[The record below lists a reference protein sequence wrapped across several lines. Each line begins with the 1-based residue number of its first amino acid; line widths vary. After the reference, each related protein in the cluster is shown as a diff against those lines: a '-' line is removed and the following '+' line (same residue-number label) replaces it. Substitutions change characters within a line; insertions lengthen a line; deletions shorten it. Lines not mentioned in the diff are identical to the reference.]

1 MPPALL
7 GGAASAQNAGGTS
20 ASPRAD
26 SASGTDRRD
35 FDALLKPGN
44 EAPRND
50 TPRRSGSSRDAA
62 KSTTTTTTPPGQD
75 KDAATR
81 PSTPGAKKADDK
93 VATTDATATA
103 PATAEKP
110 AAEPADDTEAAWPP
124 LGLAGLA
131 LNGLP
136 VPAPPPVTPV
146 TPVATGAAA
155 GANAA
160 LPALATAAPD
170 ANTTTPPLAAAP
182 STDGSIALPALATD
196 AAPADDAP
204 LLKTFTDALNAATN
218 DGPDAPASPLLH
230 ALQGMTEAK
239 PTVASLFTGSPTAT
253 PHLGGEDFDDAV
265 GARVGWLADQKIGH
279 AHIKITPNDLGPI
292 EVRLQLDGDKVHAT
306 FTSAHADVRHALES
320 SLPRLRDLLGEQ
332 GFQLGNA
339 DVGHEQNAPD
349 GGRGDGRGGM
359 NGDDEE
365 PALADTTLSP
375 SQLIRQR
382 GLVDA
387 YA

>member
-20 ASPRAD
+20 SSPRAD

-35 FDALLKPGN
+35 FDALLKPGS
-44 EAPRND
+44 EAPRSD
-50 TPRRSGSSRDAA
+50 TPRKPGSSRDGGRSAP
-62 KSTTTTTTPPGQD
+62 TNTPGPD
-75 KDAATR
+75 KDPTTR
-81 PSTPGAKKADDK
+81 PARPGAKKADDT
-93 VATTDATATA
+93 VAATDAAGKGR
-103 PATAEKP
+103 ATAEKP

-136 VPAPPPVTPV
+136 VPAPTPV
-146 TPVATGAAA
+146 TPVATAAA

-160 LPALATAAPD
+160 LSALATAAPE
-170 ANTTTPPLAAAP
+170 ANATTPALAAAP
-182 STDGSIALPALATD
+182 STDGSIALPALAAE
-196 AAPADDAP
+196 AAPADDAL

-218 DGPDAPASPLLH
+218 DGPDAPASPVLH

-239 PTVASLFTGSPTAT
+239 PVVASLFTGSPTAT
-253 PHLGGEDFDDAV
+253 PHLGGDDFDDAV

-320 SLPRLRDLLGEQ
+320 SLPRLRELLGEQ

-339 DVGHEQNAPD
+339 DVGQQQTAPD
-349 GGRGDGRGGM
+349 GGRRDGSGGLT
-359 NGDDEE
+359 GDDGE

>member
-7 GGAASAQNAGGTS
+7 GGAAPAQNAGGT
-20 ASPRAD
+20 ASTPRAD
-26 SASGTDRRD
+26 STGGSDRRD
-35 FDALLKPGN
+35 FDALLKPGS
-44 EAPRND
+44 EAPRTD
-50 TPRRSGSSRDAA
+50 APRKPGSGRDAG
-62 KSTTTTTTPPGQD
+62 KSATTNTANPD

-81 PSTPGAKKADDK
+81 PAKPGVKNAEDTPAPA
-93 VATTDATATA
+93 DATAQA
-103 PATAEKP
+103 ASAAEKP
-110 AAEPADDTEAAWPP
+110 AAEITDDTDAAWPP

-136 VPAPPPVTPV
+136 APAPA
-146 TPVATGAAA
+146 PVAPPLAGTAPAAN
-155 GANAA
+155 GS
-160 LPALATAAPD
+160 LPALATTAPAADGAAP
-170 ANTTTPPLAAAP
+170 ALATTAP
-182 STDGSIALPALATD
+182 ATDGSIALPALPTE

-204 LLKTFTDALNAATN
+204 LLKTFTEALSAATN
-218 DGPDAPASPLLH
+218 EGPDAPATPLLH
-230 ALQGMTEAK
+230 ALHGMTEAK
-239 PTVASLFTGSPTAT
+239 PAVASLFTGSPTAT
-253 PHLGGEDFDDAV
+253 PHLGGDDFDDAV

-339 DVGHEQNAPD
+339 DVGQQQTAQD
-349 GGRGDGRGGM
+349 GGRGEGRSGM
-359 NGDDEE
+359 GGDDGE
-365 PALADTTLSP
+365 PALADATLSP

>member
-136 VPAPPPVTPV
+136 VPAPPPVMPV

-160 LPALATAAPD
+160 QPALATAAPD
-170 ANTTTPPLAAAP
+170 ANTTTPALAAAP

-218 DGPDAPASPLLH
+218 DVPDAPASPLLH

-359 NGDDEE
+359 NGDDGE

>member
-1 MPPALL
+1 MPHALL

-20 ASPRAD
+20 SSPRAD

-50 TPRRSGSSRDAA
+50 TPRRSGSSRDAG
-62 KSTTTTTTPPGQD
+62 KSTTTTPPGED
-75 KDAATR
+75 KDATTR
-81 PSTPGAKKADDK
+81 PAKPGAKKADDL
-93 VATTDATATA
+93 VAATDATGKA

-136 VPAPPPVTPV
+136 VPAPTPV
-146 TPVATGAAA
+146 TPVAAGTAA

-160 LPALATAAPD
+160 LPALATAAPE
-170 ANTTTPPLAAAP
+170 ANATLPALAAAP
-182 STDGSIALPALATD
+182 STDGSIALPALAAD
-196 AAPADDAP
+196 AAPADDAL

-239 PTVASLFTGSPTAT
+239 PVVASLFTGSPTAT

-320 SLPRLRDLLGEQ
+320 SLPRLRELLGEQ

-339 DVGHEQNAPD
+339 DVGQQQTAPD
-349 GGRGDGRGGM
+349 GGRGDGSGGM
-359 NGDDEE
+359 TGDDGE

>member
-20 ASPRAD
+20 SSPRPD
-26 SASGTDRRD
+26 STRGNDRRD
-35 FDALLKPGN
+35 FDALLKPGS
-44 EAPRND
+44 EAPGND
-50 TPRRSGSSRDAA
+50 TPRKAGSSRDAG
-62 KSTTTTTTPPGQD
+62 KSATTATARQD
-75 KDAATR
+75 KDPPTR
-81 PSTPGAKKADDK
+81 PATPGAKEADDK
-93 VATTDATATA
+93 VATTDTAAIA

-136 VPAPPPVTPV
+136 VPAPAPV

-160 LPALATAAPD
+160 LPALATATPD
-170 ANTTTPPLAAAP
+170 ANATTPALAAAP
-182 STDGSIALPALATD
+182 STDGSIALPALASE
-196 AAPADDAP
+196 AAPADDVP
-204 LLKTFTDALNAATN
+204 LLKTFTDALNAATS

-339 DVGHEQNAPD
+339 DVGHQQTAPD

-359 NGDDEE
+359 NGDDGE

>member
-20 ASPRAD
+20 SSPRAD
-26 SASGTDRRD
+26 TASGTDRRD

-50 TPRRSGSSRDAA
+50 TPRRSGSSRDTG
-62 KSTTTTTTPPGQD
+62 KSASTNTPGPD
-75 KDAATR
+75 KDATTR
-81 PSTPGAKKADDK
+81 PARPGAKKADDT
-93 VATTDATATA
+93 VAATDATGKA

-136 VPAPPPVTPV
+136 VPAPTPV
-146 TPVATGAAA
+146 TPVATAAA

-160 LPALATAAPD
+160 LTALATAAPD
-170 ANTTTPPLAAAP
+170 ANATTPALAAAP
-182 STDGSIALPALATD
+182 STDGSIALPGLAAE
-196 AAPADDAP
+196 AAPADDAL

-230 ALQGMTEAK
+230 ALQGMAEAK
-239 PTVASLFTGSPTAT
+239 PVVASLFTGSPTAT

-279 AHIKITPNDLGPI
+279 AHIRITPNDLGPI

-320 SLPRLRDLLGEQ
+320 SLPRLRELLGEQ

-339 DVGHEQNAPD
+339 DVGQQQTAPD
-349 GGRGDGRGGM
+349 GGRGDGSGGM
-359 NGDDEE
+359 TGDDGE

>member
-160 LPALATAAPD
+160 QPALATAAPD
-170 ANTTTPPLAAAP
+170 ANTTTPALAAAP

-359 NGDDEE
+359 NGDDGE

>member
-20 ASPRAD
+20 SSPRAD
-26 SASGTDRRD
+26 SASGSDRRD

-50 TPRRSGSSRDAA
+50 TPRRSGSSRDAG
-62 KSTTTTTTPPGQD
+62 KSASANTPGPD
-75 KDAATR
+75 KDATTR
-81 PSTPGAKKADDK
+81 PARPGAKKPDDT
-93 VATTDATATA
+93 VAATDATGKA

-136 VPAPPPVTPV
+136 VPAPTPV
-146 TPVATGAAA
+146 TPVATAAA

-160 LPALATAAPD
+160 LPALATAAPE
-170 ANTTTPPLAAAP
+170 ANATPPALAAAP
-182 STDGSIALPALATD
+182 STDGSIALPGLAAE
-196 AAPADDAP
+196 AAPADDAL

-230 ALQGMTEAK
+230 ALQCMTEAK
-239 PTVASLFTGSPTAT
+239 PVVASLFTGSPTAT

-279 AHIKITPNDLGPI
+279 AHIRITPNDLGPI

-320 SLPRLRDLLGEQ
+320 SLPRLRELLGEQ

-339 DVGHEQNAPD
+339 DVGQQQTAPD
-349 GGRGDGRGGM
+349 GGRGDGSGGM
-359 NGDDEE
+359 TGDDGE